1 MLINFSFKNVSSFK
15 EAQNLSLEASPLKK
29 DDILSNNLIIP
40 DEKNRILK
48 SALIYGANASGK
60 TNMISAISW
69 FKRIV
74 LTSYGTLDHN
84 VLRQVIPFL
93 LDGKSIECPSDF
105 EVVFFEDDIK
115 YRYGIS
121 IFDGEIVEEWLY
133 YTITRETLLLL
144 RKYQTIEYN
153 KTQLEEAKPFVKKGK
168 NSDKKAILG
177 KTASNVPFISALAA
191 FQSKH
196 GLNVINFFSKIHTIS
211 GIKDERLGGYSFS
224 LLKEDLTFYNWA
236 LDKLKN
242 FDITGLIVNEEKI
255 SGQGI
260 PFHPFSRNVEEEISF
275 LDIRVKKQLSNS
287 KGMIEF
293 PLALESS
300 GTCKIIHLLGPLY
313 KALENGDI
321 LFIDEFDSQ
330 FHTLLSKYIFNL
342 FHITCKN
349 AQIITNVQDTN
360 LMNTD
365 IFRRDQIWFVHKDKI
380 EKDSNLYS
388 LAEYKNAIQKSYSED
403 YLHGAFDAIPLFD
416 SIDDIEKLMKE

>member
-29 DDILSNNLIIP
+29 DDILSSNSITLGN
-40 DEKNRILK
+40 NRILK

-60 TNMISAISW
+60 TNMISAIRW
-69 FKRIV
+69 FRSIV
-74 LTSYGTLDHN
+74 LTSYTTLDHN
-84 VLRQVIPFL
+84 VLRRVIPFL
-93 LDGKSIECPSDF
+93 LDTKSMEHPSDF
-105 EVVFFEDDIK
+105 EVIFFENNIK

-121 IFDGEIVEEWLY
+121 VFDGKIIEEWLY
-133 YTITRETLLLL
+133 CTNRRETLIFY
-144 RKYQTIEYN
+144 REHQTIEYN
-153 KTQLEEAKPFVKKGK
+153 KTQLEEAKIFVKSEKK
-168 NSDKKAILG
+168 SNKKAVLDR
-177 KTASNVPFISALAA
+177 TATNVPFISTLAA
-191 FQSKH
+191 FQSEH
-196 GLNVINFFSKIHTIS
+196 GLNVIAFFSKIRVFS
-211 GIKDERLGGYSFS
+211 GLKDENIGSYSFN
-224 LLKEDLTFYNWA
+224 LLKENHEFYNWA
-236 LDKLKN
+236 LEILKN
-242 FDITGLIVNEEKI
+242 FDISGLIINEKKV

-260 PFHPFSRNVEEEISF
+260 SFHPSSRNIEGEISF
-275 LDIRVKKQLSNS
+275 LDIRVKKQLSHS
-287 KGMIEF
+287 EGMIEF

-321 LFIDEFDSQ
+321 LFSDEFDAQ

-342 FHITCKN
+342 FHKTCKN

-403 YLHGAFDAIPLFD
+403 YLHGVFDAIPLFD

>member
-133 YTITRETLLLL
+133 YTITRETLLFL

-196 GLNVINFFSKIHTIS
+196 GLNVINFF
-211 GIKDERLGGYSFS
+211 
-224 LLKEDLTFYNWA
+224 
-236 LDKLKN
+236 
-242 FDITGLIVNEEKI
+242 
-255 SGQGI
+255 
-260 PFHPFSRNVEEEISF
+260 
-275 LDIRVKKQLSNS
+275 
-287 KGMIEF
+287 
-293 PLALESS
+293 
-300 GTCKIIHLLGPLY
+300 
-313 KALENGDI
+313 
-321 LFIDEFDSQ
+321 
-330 FHTLLSKYIFNL
+330 
-342 FHITCKN
+342 
-349 AQIITNVQDTN
+349 
-360 LMNTD
+360 
-365 IFRRDQIWFVHKDKI
+365 
-380 EKDSNLYS
+380 
-388 LAEYKNAIQKSYSED
+388 
-403 YLHGAFDAIPLFD
+403 
-416 SIDDIEKLMKE
+416 